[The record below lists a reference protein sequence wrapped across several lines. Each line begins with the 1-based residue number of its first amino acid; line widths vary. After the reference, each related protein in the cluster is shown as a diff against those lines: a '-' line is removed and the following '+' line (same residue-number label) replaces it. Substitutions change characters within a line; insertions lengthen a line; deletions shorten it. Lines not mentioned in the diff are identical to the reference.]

1 LKETLSPAVHA
12 YREMMQ
18 LIAEGE
24 FMPGDRLPT
33 VPLARRFGVSRTPV
47 TEVLKRMEGEG
58 IVTFT
63 LGSGARLIAPTAKEI
78 RDTYFVRAHL
88 ESLALEVGFE
98 RVHRP
103 MVIQLETFVE
113 MEREYFN
120 TGEKINCIQ
129 AGLDFH
135 RELAKASGNDRLI
148 SYINNTLTASFVYL
162 VLLEPARH
170 SLAAQHPG
178 QHHRLVELVT
188 AGKKEEAVSFLRHH
202 VLESCTI
209 NIPGL

>member
-1 LKETLSPAVHA
+1 MKEMLSPALHA

-24 FMPGDRLPT
+24 FKPGDKLPT

-47 TEVLKRMEGEG
+47 TEALKRMEGEG

-63 LGSGARLIAPTAKEI
+63 LGSGARLIAPTAREI
-78 RDTYFVRAHL
+78 HDTYLVRAHL
-88 ESLALEVGFE
+88 ESLALELGFI
-98 RVHRP
+98 RVTRP
-103 MVIQLETFVE
+103 MLIRLETYVE

-135 RELAKASGNDRLI
+135 RELAMASENDRLV
-148 SYINNTLTASFVYL
+148 SYINNALTACFVYL

-170 SLAAQHPG
+170 GLAAQHPG
-178 QHHRLVELVT
+178 QHHSLVELV
-188 AGKKEEAVSFLRHH
+188 AGGKREEAVCFLRKH

-209 NIPGL
+209 NIPNI

>member
-1 LKETLSPAVHA
+1 MKETLSPALHA

-24 FMPGDRLPT
+24 FKPGDRLPT
-33 VPLARRFGVSRTPV
+33 VPLAGRFGVSRTPV
-47 TEVLKRMEGEG
+47 TEALKRMEGEG

-78 RDTYFVRAHL
+78 HDTYFVRSHL
-88 ESLALEVGFE
+88 ESLALDLGFE
-98 RVHRP
+98 RITRP
-103 MVIQLETFVE
+103 TVIRLETFVE
-113 MEREYFN
+113 MERAYFN

-135 RELAKASGNDRLI
+135 RELAKASENDRLI
-148 SYINNTLTASFVYL
+148 SYIDNALTASFVYL

-170 SLAAQHPG
+170 ELAAQHPG
-178 QHHRLVELVT
+178 QHHRLIELVS
-188 AGKKEEAVSFLRHH
+188 AGKREKAIQFLREH

-209 NIPGL
+209 NIPSI

>member
-1 LKETLSPAVHA
+1 MKETLSPALQA
-12 YREMMQ
+12 YHGMMQ

-24 FMPGDRLPT
+24 FKPGDKLPT
-33 VPLARRFGVSRTPV
+33 VPLAQRFGVSRTPV
-47 TEVLKRMEGEG
+47 TEALKRMEGEG

-63 LGSGARLIAPTAKEI
+63 LGSGARLIDPTAREI
-78 RDTYFVRAHL
+78 HDTYFVRAYL
-88 ESLALEVGFE
+88 ESLALDVGFE
-98 RVHRP
+98 RVTRP
-103 MVIQLETFVE
+103 MVIRLETYVE

-148 SYINNTLTASFVYL
+148 SYINNSLTACFVYL

-170 SLAAQHPG
+170 GLAAQHPG
-178 QHHRLVELVT
+178 QHNHLVELVV
-188 AGKKEEAVSFLRHH
+188 AGKREEAVSFLRRH
-202 VLESCTI
+202 VMESCTI
-209 NIPGL
+209 NIPNI